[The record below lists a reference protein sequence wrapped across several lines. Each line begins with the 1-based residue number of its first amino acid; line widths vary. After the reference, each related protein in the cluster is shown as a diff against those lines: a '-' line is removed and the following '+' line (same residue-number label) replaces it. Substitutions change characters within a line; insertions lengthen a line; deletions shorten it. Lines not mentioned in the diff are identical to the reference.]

1 MKRVQYQMEYIFR
14 ASPSVLYKF
23 FSVSSRIVMWF
34 CDEVEITKNKY
45 TFVWEDS
52 EEVAYLTESNEEEFL
67 RFKWEDADNEDE
79 YFEFRFEKSPVT
91 GDTVLKITDF
101 CDEDELDFQRELWD
115 TQIQQLMRATG
126 G

>member
-1 MKRVQYQMEYIFR
+1 MKRVQYQMEFIFR

-34 CDEVEITKNKY
+34 CDEVEIANNKY

-52 EEVAYLTESNEEEFL
+52 EEVAYLTESHEEEFL
-67 RFKWEDADNEDE
+67 RFKWEDADDEDE